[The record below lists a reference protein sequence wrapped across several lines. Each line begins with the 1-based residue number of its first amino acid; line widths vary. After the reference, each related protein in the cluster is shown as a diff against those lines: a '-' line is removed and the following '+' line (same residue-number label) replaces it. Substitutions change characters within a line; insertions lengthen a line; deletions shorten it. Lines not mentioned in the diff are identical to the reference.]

1 MVEKQLKMWSDK
13 GIQSDVCLSTD
24 DSGYWK
30 KGSAEAKALRNTD
43 LKVVA
48 TSSPGKRWKGPEI
61 QLRLRRRHTFKK
73 CFRR

>member
-1 MVEKQLKMWSDK
+1 MVEKQLKMLSDK
-13 GIQSDVCLSTD
+13 GIQSDVCLGTD

-48 TSSPGKRWKGPEI
+48 TSSPGKR
-61 QLRLRRRHTFKK
+61 
-73 CFRR
+73 